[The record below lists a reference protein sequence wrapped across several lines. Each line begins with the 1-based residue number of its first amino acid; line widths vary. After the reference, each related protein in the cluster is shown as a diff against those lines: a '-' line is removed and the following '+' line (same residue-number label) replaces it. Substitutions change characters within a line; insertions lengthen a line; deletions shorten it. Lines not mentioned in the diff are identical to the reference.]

1 MKLQDKAA
9 QYCTA
14 GSMCWADGMHFMS
27 HEAFCLY
34 LRRPCFGPVIQ
45 EMDVLMTEVLPS
57 WLCSCVLS
65 CADSEG
71 FRVHCAWFPTL
82 AQHGFPVAIL
92 QMISING
99 NLQTDTHVLEV

>member
-34 LRRPCFGPVIQ
+34 LRRPCFGPVI
-45 EMDVLMTEVLPS
+45 
-57 WLCSCVLS
+57 
-65 CADSEG
+65 
-71 FRVHCAWFPTL
+71 
-82 AQHGFPVAIL
+82 
-92 QMISING
+92 
-99 NLQTDTHVLEV
+99 